1 MAEIVGKRDKRKIHI
16 IGILPLVI
24 LLFLFCLTP
33 TSVGI
38 IILLFPL
45 SLIFNSKTLATL
57 AVTLIGISL
66 IAQQFTGALVYA
78 FLTGIV
84 GLKLALIVTEPLS
97 QFGIGLLIAALGM
110 IVPLIR
116 RITRT
121 SRAAITDVS
130 GHPSS
135 EVDKTEP
142 RIYDLLRLRNGDNL
156 SGTIL
161 NESFTIQTTYTTLSF
176 PKDDIKRIL
185 FESEKAETQT
195 MELRR
200 GDILRGVIK
209 DDVIDINIPSAEKI
223 TIEKDKI
230 QEVNFAEKDTKE
242 QINPKNPTS

>member
-1 MAEIVGKRDKRKIHI
+1 MAQIVEKQEKRKINI
-16 IGILPLVI
+16 IRCLPLVV

-84 GLKLALIVTEPLS
+84 GLKLALIVREPLS

-142 RIYDLLRLRNGDNL
+142 RIYDLLRLRNGDDP
-156 SGTIL
+156 SGNIL
-161 NESFTIQTTYTTLSF
+161 NESFTIQTTYATLSF
-176 PKDDIKRIL
+176 PKNEIKRIL
-185 FESEKAETQT
+185 FESEQADIQI
-195 MELRR
+195 MELLR

-209 DDVIDINIPSAEKI
+209 DEVINIDIPSAGKTPI
-223 TIEKDKI
+223 KQDKI
-230 QEVNFAEKDTKE
+230 REINFAKKKTT
-242 QINPKNPTS
+242 Q